1 MAEEQTTAPEVQSEP
16 TTNTIQE
23 EPKSFISSLPE
34 DLRTE
39 PSLQNIQ
46 DVNQL
51 AKGYVSAQRMV
62 GADKMAIPT
71 KNSTPDQIKAFEELA
86 KPFGIIDVARTGV
99 TALQRSGA

>member
-23 EPKSFISSLPE
+23 EPKSFVSSLPE

-71 KNSTPDQIKAFEELA
+71 KNSTPDDWKEVYTKLGLPET
-86 KPFGIIDVARTGV
+86 PDNYGV
-99 TALQRSGA
+99 NFN

>member
-16 TTNTIQE
+16 TTQE
-23 EPKSFISSLPE
+23 PSFVSSLPE
-34 DLRTE
+34 DLQNE

-62 GADKMAIPT
+62 GAD
-71 KNSTPDQIKAFEELA
+71 
-86 KPFGIIDVARTGV
+86 
-99 TALQRSGA
+99 